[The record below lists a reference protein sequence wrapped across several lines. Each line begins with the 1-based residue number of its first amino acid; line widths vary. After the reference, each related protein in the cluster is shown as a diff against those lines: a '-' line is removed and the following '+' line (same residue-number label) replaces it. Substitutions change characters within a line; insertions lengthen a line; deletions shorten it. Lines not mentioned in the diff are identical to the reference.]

1 MKKIYT
7 GVVLGFIAGVLDVIP
22 MILQKLTWDANL
34 SAFTLWVVS
43 GFLLSVTELK
53 IHPVLRGIVIPF
65 LVLAPSAA
73 LISRHQPFILIPIT
87 ITTLFLGALMGFAY
101 WKLAKNG

>member
-22 MILQKLTWDANL
+22 MILQKLAWHECL

-65 LVLAPSAA
+65 LVFAPSAA
-73 LISRHQPFILIPIT
+73 LIGRHQPFILIPIT